1 MDPLEERFPKDLYAW
16 FDVDEEEYYLIA
28 QEDPD
33 RILEPIVGIYELK
46 AVKKRKVVFEDL
58 D

>member
-1 MDPLEERFPKDLYAW
+1 MTTPEERFPKDLYVW
-16 FDVDEEEYYLIA
+16 VDGDEEESYLVA

-33 RILEPIVGIYELK
+33 GILEPIVGIYELK